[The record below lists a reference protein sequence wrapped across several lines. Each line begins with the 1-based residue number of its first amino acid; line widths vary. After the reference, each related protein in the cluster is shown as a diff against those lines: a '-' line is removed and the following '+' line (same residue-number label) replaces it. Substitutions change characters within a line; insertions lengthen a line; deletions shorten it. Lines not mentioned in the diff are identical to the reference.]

1 MKSYKVEGLIYYSK
15 LTLDSKHILND
26 SQAEVQ
32 TKLDE
37 YAQQGYRL
45 ASTNTTSFGSAVYIY
60 LFFEKDVDWP

>member
-15 LTLDSKHILND
+15 FTLDSKHILNE

-45 ASTNTTSFGSAVYIY
+45 ASTSTVSFGAAVYIY
-60 LFFEKDVDWP
+60 LFFEKDVD

>member
-60 LFFEKDVDWP
+60 LFFEKDVD

>member
-15 LTLDSKHILND
+15 LTLDTKHILND

-60 LFFEKDVDWP
+60 LFFEKDVD